1 MFFLF
6 HRNLQ
11 SLFPILL
18 SQFLSPVWI
27 CFARE
32 IGGKAAHDW
41 GNSELESHTK
51 ANAVLSTSAPDV
63 GLMEG
68 KRFNT
73 GFMTVLDSAAGE
85 IWYRICALWVE
96 VGPEEVCAVRPLGQ
110 QPPRFSWQWL
120 LMVMTSSLQCHCL
133 GKKKQPCWFWENIFV
148 KSVNNHDKEKFKS

>member
-6 HRNLQ
+6 HRNLW
-11 SLFPILL
+11 SLFTILL
-18 SQFLSPVWI
+18 SRCLSLVWI

-32 IGGKAAHDW
+32 IGGKAGHDW
-41 GNSELESHTK
+41 ENSELESHTK
-51 ANAVLSTSAPDV
+51 ANAVLSTWAPDV

-73 GFMTVLDSAAGE
+73 RLMTVSGCAAGG

-96 VGPEEVCAVRPLGQ
+96 VGPEEVCAVWPLGKQ
-110 QPPRFSWQWL
+110 SPRLSWQRL

-133 GKKKQPCWFWENIFV
+133 GKKKSCWFWENIFV
-148 KSVNNHDKEKFKS
+148 KSVNNHYKEKFKS